1 MPGGAIKD
9 PAITARLSRKLIS
22 LRKSLRISQ
31 RAMSRLVG
39 LSPVQWRSYEV
50 KESDPGLVV
59 LIRIADHFGL
69 TLDELVGRKRR
80 T

>member
-1 MPGGAIKD
+1 M
-9 PAITARLSRKLIS
+9 
-22 LRKSLRISQ
+22 SQ
-31 RAMSRLVG
+31 LVG

-69 TLDELVGRKRR
+69 TLDELVGRRKK